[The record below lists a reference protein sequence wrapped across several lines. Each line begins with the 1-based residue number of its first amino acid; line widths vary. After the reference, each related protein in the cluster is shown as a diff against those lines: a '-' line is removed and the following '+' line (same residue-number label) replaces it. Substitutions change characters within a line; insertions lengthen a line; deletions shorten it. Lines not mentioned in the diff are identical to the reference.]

1 MINGRG
7 GSGPQPADCVQG
19 FGDLGCGPVLL
30 NAAISGPNRPAMDH
44 CCLAPEVL
52 VTHSRRS
59 AVFKRAV
66 RGFMFISV
74 ARVRFPFFQSLWES
88 VKSTTLCGPDCSL
101 RRFKSRDT
109 FTFGSFSR
117 PFYPNLTYS

>member
-1 MINGRG
+1 MSTRRPVINGRG

-52 VTHSRRS
+52 VTHS
-59 AVFKRAV
+59 KAV
-66 RGFMFISV
+66 RVLQTRRPGFMFISV
-74 ARVRFPFFQSLWES
+74 ARVRFPVFP
-88 VKSTTLCGPDCSL
+88 VPVGVC
-101 RRFKSRDT
+101 
-109 FTFGSFSR
+109 
-117 PFYPNLTYS
+117 